1 VTTFEN
7 NRNIFFVS
15 PDNPIIHPPSPLD
28 KNLAFVL
35 KRIIYFPD
43 NILTDDNIN
52 KKRLMFPKLIDLY
65 CLIPIFFLIF
75 AKHNKE

>member
-52 KKRLMFPKLIDLY
+52 KKTTYVPKINRFILLNTNIFPY
-65 CLIPIFFLIF
+65 FCQT
-75 AKHNKE
+75 